1 MNRFFL
7 KLFLILFFSYNSL
20 NFSKLYSQKYFNN
33 FLKNYYSLNFDKA
46 KSNLDEIKNY
56 KLKALCKEL
65 VLVKESAGQ
74 NKITLSKKP
83 LKLNNSEEFI
93 YLISRGYNYLYNN
106 PYSTESF
113 ELFREAYNLSKTI
126 NNKFFL
132 KISLVSILDVYY
144 NEIYKS
150 NDECLAYINELKSLN
165 SNVYDS
171 YYYHIHFLHLKL
183 REITDKLNVKTEFLN
198 NFDLLMKKFDE
209 GHPFN
214 ADYFSSKAILL
225 KIDKEYDKA
234 VSFFKK
240 SISIAKNH
248 LYLEYIV
255 FRSSIHLAEIN
266 RINKKYKK
274 SESYLKFAS
283 QYINNADTLSSNYF
297 LNIYNSLLS
306 YDKKEYKEAYDFLN
320 KSSLQ
325 GIKLDYK
332 KNISE
337 LTQLNVKYQ
346 IAETKNK
353 VLISEQKIKQRNNLL
368 VGSTLLSVL
377 GLLIGYLIVK
387 NTNRKRLLAEKQKEL
402 EKQKNITLIK
412 EQEITTINAMVE
424 GQEKERVRIAEDL
437 HDNIGSVLAT
447 LKLNFENLKLNRKK
461 KHFNQEELYSRTENL
476 IDETYKKVRSIAHA
490 KNAGV
495 IANQGLLSAVKI
507 MAEKISSANKT
518 KIEVIDFGLHERID
532 NNLELSIFRIIQELT
547 TNIIKHANAKN
558 ATINLSLF
566 NSNLNIIIEDNGRG
580 FDYSKT
586 NLQNSMGLNS
596 IKKRIKYFKGNF
608 SVDSTVDRG
617 TSIIIDIPI

>member
-1 MNRFFL
+1 M
-7 KLFLILFFSYNSL
+7 
-20 NFSKLYSQKYFNN
+20 
-33 FLKNYYSLNFDKA
+33 
-46 KSNLDEIKNY
+46 
-56 KLKALCKEL
+56 
-65 VLVKESAGQ
+65 
-74 NKITLSKKP
+74 
-83 LKLNNSEEFI
+83 
-93 YLISRGYNYLYNN
+93 
-106 PYSTESF
+106 
-113 ELFREAYNLSKTI
+113 
-126 NNKFFL
+126 
-132 KISLVSILDVYY
+132 
-144 NEIYKS
+144 
-150 NDECLAYINELKSLN
+150 
-165 SNVYDS
+165 
-171 YYYHIHFLHLKL
+171 
-183 REITDKLNVKTEFLN
+183 
-198 NFDLLMKKFDE
+198 
-209 GHPFN
+209 
-214 ADYFSSKAILL
+214 
-225 KIDKEYDKA
+225 
-234 VSFFKK
+234 
-240 SISIAKNH
+240 
-248 LYLEYIV
+248 
-255 FRSSIHLAEIN
+255 
-266 RINKKYKK
+266 
-274 SESYLKFAS
+274 
-283 QYINNADTLSSNYF
+283 
-297 LNIYNSLLS
+297 
-306 YDKKEYKEAYDFLN
+306 
-320 KSSLQ
+320 
-325 GIKLDYK
+325 
-332 KNISE
+332 
-337 LTQLNVKYQ
+337 
-346 IAETKNK
+346 
-353 VLISEQKIKQRNNLL
+353 
-368 VGSTLLSVL
+368 
-377 GLLIGYLIVK
+377 
-387 NTNRKRLLAEKQKEL
+387 LAEKQKEL